1 VNPHE
6 TAPDIRFAHSDPAMA
21 GRRHRIPQQPPQP
34 QPSPQEQAPH
44 DPTAADLR
52 NQVIERLRRMNAK
65 HSFHAWERRN
75 SDPLGPHGLAFFYA
89 DPQPEHQ
96 PTHYV
101 LRSATRMFLDG
112 SDVDDLPQLL
122 YDLTGIAETYLKAG
136 NLDPRSQMA
145 QRADRMSPAAMYIGV
160 GISSLDTYPVGSH
173 SGRWRDIAKLATG
186 PADIPGRCFAVLVD
200 NTMLLLD
207 RRGRREFGAF
217 HITSTHDL
225 NIVPG
230 RWTQPWVW
238 DRDLAAMRDP
248 LTRDT
253 WQLLARLNHLVRE
266 ADRGR

>member
-1 VNPHE
+1 MNPHE
-6 TAPDIRFAHSDPAMA
+6 TAPDMRFAHPDQTLAA
-21 GRRHRIPQQPPQP
+21 RRHRVP
-34 QPSPQEQAPH
+34 QPSPPPQVPSQDQAPH

-52 NQVIERLRRMNAK
+52 NQVIERLRRMNAR
-65 HSFHAWERRN
+65 HSFYAWERRN

-89 DPQPEHQ
+89 DPQPEQ
-96 PTHYV
+96 APTHYV
-101 LRSATRMFLDG
+101 LVSATRMFLDG

-122 YDLTGIAETYLKAG
+122 YDLTGIAETYLKSG
-136 NLDPRSQMA
+136 QLDPRTQMA
-145 QRADRMSPAAMYIGV
+145 QRVEPMSPAAMYIGV
-160 GISSLDTYPVGSH
+160 GISSLDTYPVGSQ
-173 SGRWRDIAKLATG
+173 SGRWREVAKVAAG

-217 HITSTHDL
+217 HITCTHDL
-225 NIVPG
+225 NTMPG

>member
-1 VNPHE
+1 MNPHE
-6 TAPDIRFAHSDPAMA
+6 TAPDMRFAHPDQTLAA
-21 GRRHRIPQQPPQP
+21 RRHRVP
-34 QPSPQEQAPH
+34 QPSPPPQVPSQDQAPH

-52 NQVIERLRRMNAK
+52 NQVIERLRRMNAR
-65 HSFHAWERRN
+65 HSFYAWERRN

-89 DPQPEHQ
+89 DPQPEQ
-96 PTHYV
+96 APTHYV
-101 LRSATRMFLDG
+101 LVSATRMFLDG

-122 YDLTGIAETYLKAG
+122 YDLTGIAETYLKSG
-136 NLDPRSQMA
+136 QLDPRTQMA
-145 QRADRMSPAAMYIGV
+145 QRVEPMSPAAMYIGV
-160 GISSLDTYPVGSH
+160 GISSLDTYPVGSQ
-173 SGRWRDIAKLATG
+173 SGRWREVAKVAAG

-217 HITSTHDL
+217 HITCTHDL
-225 NIVPG
+225 NTMPG

-238 DRDLAAMRDP
+238 DRDLPAMRDP

>member
-1 VNPHE
+1 M
-6 TAPDIRFAHSDPAMA
+6 RFAHPDQTLAA
-21 GRRHRIPQQPPQP
+21 RRHRVP
-34 QPSPQEQAPH
+34 QPSPPPQVPSQDQAPH

-52 NQVIERLRRMNAK
+52 NQVIERLRRMNAR
-65 HSFHAWERRN
+65 HSFYAWERRN

-89 DPQPEHQ
+89 DPQPEQ
-96 PTHYV
+96 APTHYV
-101 LRSATRMFLDG
+101 LVSATRMFLDG

-122 YDLTGIAETYLKAG
+122 YDLTGIAETYLKSG
-136 NLDPRSQMA
+136 QLDPRTQMA
-145 QRADRMSPAAMYIGV
+145 QRVEPMSPAAMYIGV
-160 GISSLDTYPVGSH
+160 GISSLDTYPVGSQ
-173 SGRWRDIAKLATG
+173 SGRWREVAKVAAG

-217 HITSTHDL
+217 HITCTHDL
-225 NIVPG
+225 NTMPG